1 MPYNGYFIGKK
12 NGTSGVRGLPS
23 ITKQIPT
30 RKMVGR
36 ASPATAVIANAYCT
50 YYAADTV
57 LSILQILANLIHMA
71 APFRDEEMETHNS

>member
-1 MPYNGYFIGKK
+1 MGILLEKK
-12 NGTSGVRGLPS
+12 KGTSGVRGFPS

-36 ASPATAVIANAYCT
+36 ASPATAVIANAYCA
-50 YYAADTV
+50 YYVADTV

-71 APFRDEEMETHNS
+71 APFSDEEMETHNS